1 MIMSDRKLYLK
12 QNVQVEPLF
21 NKWYAWP
28 YLVSP
33 ATAPMITANLHVNIL
48 TSYTE
53 NPELHKMAVE
63 NPEMLGGPFVD
74 YNGERVD
81 DIKGLLDYTK
91 SNLSHLIEFSDAIKS
106 LNNHLQAAAKGYSL
120 EPIYDSIPEPL
131 KGYVELVYD
140 LNNNPSIRF
149 IEGLLYKSPYY
160 LKDAQ
165 SIALSLIDEDYR
177 PFVMSTPR
185 LEDDHHL
192 HLEAS
197 FEDTS
202 IDELFRMKETPQP
215 LSYIKNLLKID
226 DDKMP
231 LFSSFFTEEKTEKPN
246 GKITDGVRVRY
257 YGHACILIE
266 SSEVSVLTDPVIS
279 YEYGN
284 GITRFTYTDLP
295 ESIDYLIITHNHQ
308 DHVLLETLL
317 QIRHKVKHVIV
328 PRNGAGSLEDPS
340 LKLIMKAIGFN
351 SIIEIDEMEHID
363 IPGGS
368 ITGIPF
374 FGEHSDLNIR
384 TKMAHLVKLS
394 NTSFLCAADSNNL
407 EPMLYEHVKDICG
420 QADVLFL
427 GMECDGAPLTWLY
440 GPLLTNAMERSIDQS
455 RRLDASN
462 YERAAKI
469 IDTLNCKNLYVY
481 AMGQE
486 PWLNYIMS
494 KKYTEE
500 STPIVESNKL
510 IKHCKDK
517 GVIAERLFGTK
528 ELLFD

>member
-1 MIMSDRKLYLK
+1 VNEKKWYLK

-53 NPELHKMAVE
+53 NPDLHKMAVAD
-63 NPEMLGGPFVD
+63 PKMLGGPFVD
-74 YNGERVD
+74 YNGECVD
-81 DIKGLLDYTK
+81 GIKDLLNHTK
-91 SNLSHLIEFSDAIKS
+91 HNLSHMIEFSNAIKT
-106 LNNHLQAAAKGYSL
+106 LNNNLQATAKGYSL
-120 EPIYDSIPEPL
+120 EPLYKTIPEPL

-149 IEGLLYKSPYY
+149 IERLLYNSPYY
-160 LKDAQ
+160 MKGAQ
-165 SIALSLIDEDYR
+165 SLSLSLIDQDYR
-177 PFVMSTPR
+177 PFVLSTPR
-185 LEDDHHL
+185 LKDNNHL
-192 HLEAS
+192 HLELS
-197 FEDTS
+197 FEDS
-202 IDELFRMKETPQP
+202 VIDDLFRMKETPKP
-215 LSYIKNLLKID
+215 ISYIKDLLKID
-226 DDKMP
+226 DDKLP
-231 LFSSFFTEEKTEKPN
+231 LFSSFLTEGKIEKPN
-246 GKITDGVRVRY
+246 GKIVDGVSVRY

-266 SSEVSVLTDPVIS
+266 SNGVSVLTDPVIS
-279 YEYGN
+279 YDYGN
-284 GITRFTYTDLP
+284 GITRYTYADLP
-295 ESIDYLIITHNHQ
+295 ASIDYLIITHNHQ
-308 DHVLLETLL
+308 DHVVLETLL
-317 QIRHKVKHVIV
+317 QIRHKVKNVIV
-328 PRNGAGSLEDPS
+328 PRNGAGALEDPS
-340 LKLIMKAIGFN
+340 LKLIMQAIGFKN
-351 SIIEIDEMEHID
+351 IIEIDEMERVD

-384 TKMAHLVKLS
+384 TKLAHLVKLS

-407 EPMLYEHVKDICG
+407 EPMLYERVKDICG
-420 QADVLFL
+420 QVDVLFL

-440 GPLLTNAMERSIDQS
+440 GPLLTNSMERSIDQS

-469 IDTLNCKNLYVY
+469 IDTLDCKHLYIY

-500 STPIVESNKL
+500 SAPIVESNKL
-510 IKHCKDK
+510 IKYCESK

-528 ELLFD
+528 ELFFK